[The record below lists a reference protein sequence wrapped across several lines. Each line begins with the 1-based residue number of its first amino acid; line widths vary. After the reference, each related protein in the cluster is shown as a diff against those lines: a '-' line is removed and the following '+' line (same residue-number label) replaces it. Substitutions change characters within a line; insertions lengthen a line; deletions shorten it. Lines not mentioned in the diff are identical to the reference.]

1 MSTYLTQ
8 ENEFEFAEEMQKQTV
23 DTMDFPTL
31 LAMLSL
37 VAIGLISIY
46 SAEPQTQLHKF
57 FFKQLTYALLG
68 VPLLVTF
75 IFLPQHWLRALIPMA
90 YISSLVL
97 LLMIFIPG
105 VGMRINGQLCWI
117 NIGGIQFQPSE
128 FAKLSTLLMIGRFL
142 ETKGV
147 RLTALR
153 DVLWLAGIVLLP
165 MILILGEKD
174 TGTASVFIAM
184 FAGVML
190 WCGGDLFFLFVF
202 SVLPLVGIAGMYA
215 VLHDARL
222 VMYAAVLV
230 SSVAIFMFRRS
241 IVLSVL
247 GVLLVGAIGF
257 SSGPLYNKL
266 PEHQQSRIKTYFD
279 PEKYP
284 KDEGYHVLQSM
295 MAVGSG
301 GVTGKGFMKGTLT
314 QLRYIPEQWTDFIF
328 AVPGEE
334 FGFVGSC
341 LVLGLLVF
349 LIFRLVRLARTSR
362 NEFESSFTFGL
373 AAVLFYHTTI
383 NIGMA
388 IGLVPVMGIPLPYLS
403 SGGTA
408 LLANMAAIG
417 IIIGFHRARTK
428 RALQY

>member
-388 IGLVPVMGIPLPYLS
+388 IGLVPVMGIPLPFLS